1 MSFSKITI
9 QETVLADRTKAWT
22 NYTEPNHIT
31 QWNFA
36 SDDWCCPAASSDLV
50 VGGKF
55 SWRME
60 AKDGSFGFDF
70 EGVFTEV
77 VSLEKIKY
85 VFIDQRE
92 AEISF
97 SDLPEGTLVQICFD
111 AENENSLELQQ
122 SGWQSILTNYKSHTE
137 NG

>member
-9 QETVLADRTKAWT
+9 QTTVLADRKKAWDH
-22 NYTEPNHIT
+22 YTEAKHIT

-36 SDDWCCPAASSDLV
+36 SEDWCCPAASNDLT

-60 AKDGSFGFDF
+60 AKDGSYGFDF
-70 EGVFTEV
+70 EGVYTEIV
-77 VSLEKIKY
+77 PLTKIKY

-92 AEISF
+92 AEIVF
-97 SDLPEGTLVQICFD
+97 SDLTEGTLVQIVFD
-111 AENENSLELQQ
+111 AENENSLELQEA
-122 SGWQSILTNYKSHTE
+122 GWQSILTNYKSHTE
-137 NG
+137 KS